1 MPKYLVKCYYTY
13 CGVVEVDADS
23 VEDAKDKGFELCDL
37 MPTSELEYMGY
48 TDMQVVDENGDIV
61 DF

>member
-13 CGVVEVDADS
+13 CGAVVVDADS
-23 VEDAKDKGFELCDL
+23 VEDAKDMGFELCDQ

-48 TDMQVVDENGDIV
+48 TDMEVVDENGDIV
-61 DF
+61 DS